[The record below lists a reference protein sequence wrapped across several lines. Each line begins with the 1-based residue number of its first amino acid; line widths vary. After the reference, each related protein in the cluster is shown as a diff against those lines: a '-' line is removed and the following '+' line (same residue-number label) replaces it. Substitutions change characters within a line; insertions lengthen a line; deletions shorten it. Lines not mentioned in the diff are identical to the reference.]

1 MSVEEAIEAVSEKA
15 PEVNID
21 YSGFSALPQVDQAAR
36 VPHQRRPRFDGDV
49 SELPDRA
56 CWALQQL
63 LTRRYLSAEAD
74 RDVYTW
80 VLEYRAQLS
89 VRLSELDLSLRV
101 VEGAD
106 VAFVEQAR
114 YESARGAKLLRREPL
129 GTYDSIL
136 ALHLAQMM
144 RASGDQA
151 VVISRDEM
159 HGLFSGVL
167 NDVDRDAVTFTGR
180 IDGAIARLASLEI
193 LRKTRDDEDSYT
205 VSPVINAVM
214 TASVI
219 TELQQQFEVLLGGS
233 TGQFQE
239 RDDEEAREDD

>member
-1 MSVEEAIEAVSEKA
+1 VTE
-15 PEVNID
+15 PNID
-21 YSGFSALPQVDQAAR
+21 FSSLPQVDQTAR
-36 VPHQRRPRFDGDV
+36 SPHQRRPRFDGDV

-63 LTRRYLSAEAD
+63 LTRRYISAESD
-74 RDVYTW
+74 RDLYTW
-80 VLEYRAQLS
+80 VVEYRAQLS

-101 VEGAD
+101 VGGGSEAD
-106 VAFVEQAR
+106 GVAFVEQAR

-144 RASGDQA
+144 RASAGLA

-167 NDVDRDAVTFTGR
+167 NDTDRDTVAFAGR
-180 IDGAIARLASLEI
+180 IDAAIARLAGLEI

-205 VSPVINAVM
+205 ISPVISAIM

-219 TELQQQFEVLLGGS
+219 TELEQQFQQLLNGGVPP
-233 TGQFQE
+233 E
-239 RDDEEAREDD
+239 EEADHD